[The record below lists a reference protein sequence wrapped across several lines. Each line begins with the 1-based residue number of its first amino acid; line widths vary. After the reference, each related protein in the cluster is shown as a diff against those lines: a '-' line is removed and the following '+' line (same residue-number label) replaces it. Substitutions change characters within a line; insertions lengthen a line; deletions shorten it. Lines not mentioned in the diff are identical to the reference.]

1 MSRRPTITCTQ
12 LSSYNSIDSSGCC
25 VFFDCFF
32 ARQHQGQL
40 NCYVLLFDGTI
51 THTRSRFQTVSAEN
65 KQAGVSLLCV
75 CVWVSNSIIGF
86 FSLLDFLV
94 RVGYVCTV
102 RYIFPFVS
110 LRVSITLTYLQY
122 IVLQY
127 LISFISMYLYRG
139 NQLFNS
145 PAGKKNTQKLS
156 AIRFFVFLFF
166 CFFSY
171 KFIS

>member
-1 MSRRPTITCTQ
+1 MSRRPRITCTQ

-94 RVGYVCTV
+94 RVGYVHGTIYFSLRFSPCFYYIDVLTV
-102 RYIFPFVS
+102 YSTTIPYIIYLNVFVS
-110 LRVSITLTYLQY
+110 WESVVQLASWKKKHTKTLCN
-122 IVLQY
+122 
-127 LISFISMYLYRG
+127 SF
-139 NQLFNS
+139 FC
-145 PAGKKNTQKLS
+145 
-156 AIRFFVFLFF
+156 FFVFLFF
-166 CFFSY
+166 LL
-171 KFIS
+171 